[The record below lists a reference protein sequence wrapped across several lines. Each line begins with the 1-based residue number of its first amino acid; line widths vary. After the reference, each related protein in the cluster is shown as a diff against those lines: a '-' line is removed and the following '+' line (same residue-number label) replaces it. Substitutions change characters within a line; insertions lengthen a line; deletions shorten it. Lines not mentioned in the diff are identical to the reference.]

1 MYTLKK
7 KRVYIYDLN
16 LNEMNSSAKRS
27 FKKGPIM
34 KTLIWIFLCIYA
46 ERSSCHLQTLKYFVI
61 KVNYKS
67 EKIKIEKGSA
77 KLQV

>member
-7 KRVYIYDLN
+7 KRVYIYDLD

-34 KTLIWIFLCIYA
+34 KTLI
-46 ERSSCHLQTLKYFVI
+46 
-61 KVNYKS
+61 
-67 EKIKIEKGSA
+67 
-77 KLQV
+77 